1 MQKSLL
7 KKNASAL
14 LKTVIKQKRALK
26 QMMVDLND
34 YFNPVSIEAP
44 AFEQLSAQAGFPH
57 NISIHTENAPVKD
70 LSKFKIAL
78 LGVPDG
84 RNSPNNGSAKGPD
97 MIRGELYKLA
107 KIPGKPKI
115 IDLGNMKQG
124 VTFNDTIAG
133 LSDVITFLISEN
145 IFPVIIGGSSAL
157 VTAIDKSLTRQ
168 KTKYTLTA
176 IDPRI
181 DFSADRKLPDS
192 FNYLN
197 TIINNH
203 KSTFSHY
210 INIGYQT
217 YLNDQQIINRFL
229 KRRSELVRIG
239 DVRQAI
245 YLTEPLLRDSDAAII
260 DISAVRQSDAPGT
273 MSPSPNG
280 FYGEE
285 ICLLSRY
292 AGISDNLKVFGLF
305 DVNPDFDIRSQTT
318 GLAAQILWFFLEGFS
333 QKQYETPALNI
344 SNSGRFI
351 KYHVRV
357 TDLEDDLIFVK
368 SNLTDRWW
376 IELPSEKDQMLYISC
391 SHEDY
396 LKANRNEV
404 PDRWV
409 SAIERLKF

>member
-1 MQKSLL
+1 
-7 KKNASAL
+7 
-14 LKTVIKQKRALK
+14 
-26 QMMVDLND
+26 MVDLND
-34 YFNPVSIEAP
+34 YFNPVSIEGP
-44 AFEQLSAQAGFPH
+44 DFEHLTAQAGFPH
-57 NISIHTENAPVKD
+57 NITIHTDNTPVKD
-70 LSKFKIAL
+70 IGKYKIAL
-78 LGVPDG
+78 FGVPDG
-84 RNSPNNGSAKGPD
+84 RNSPNVGSLKGPD
-97 MIRGELYKLA
+97 MIREQLYKLA
-107 KIPGKPKI
+107 KIPGRSKI

-133 LSDVITFLISEN
+133 LTDILSLLISEN
-145 IFPVIIGGSSAL
+145 LFPVIIGGSSAL
-157 VTAIDKSLTRQ
+157 IPAIDKALSQFLTR
-168 KTKYTLTA
+168 YTLTA
-176 IDPRI
+176 VDSRI
-181 DFSADRKLPDS
+181 DFSNERKEPDS

-197 TIINNH
+197 AIINNH

-210 INIGYQT
+210 INIGFQT

-229 KRRSELVRIG
+229 KRRSELIRIG

-245 YLTEPLLRDSDAAII
+245 YLTEPLFRDSDAAIF
-260 DISAVRQSDAPGT
+260 DISSVRQSDAPGT
-273 MSPSPNG
+273 ISPSPNG

-292 AGISDNLKVFGLF
+292 AGISDKLRIFGLF
-305 DVNPDFDIRSQTT
+305 DVNPEFDIRNQTT

-333 QKQYETPALNI
+333 QKQYETPVLNI

-357 TDLEDDLIFVK
+357 TDLDDDLIFVK

-376 IELPSEKDQMLYISC
+376 IELQTEKDQNIYVAC

-404 PDRWV
+404 PERWV
-409 SAIERLKF
+409 QAVERLK

>member
-1 MQKSLL
+1 
-7 KKNASAL
+7 
-14 LKTVIKQKRALK
+14 
-26 QMMVDLND
+26 MVDLND
-34 YFNPVSIEAP
+34 YFNPVSIESPDFAY
-44 AFEQLSAQAGFPH
+44 LNAQAGFPH
-57 NISIHTENAPVKD
+57 NITIHTDNNPLKD
-70 LSKFKIAL
+70 ISKYRIAIV
-78 LGVPDG
+78 GIPDG
-84 RNSPNNGSAKGPD
+84 RNSPNAGSLKGPD
-97 MIRGELYKLA
+97 VIRGELYKLA

-133 LSDVITFLISEN
+133 LSDILTLLIQEN
-145 IFPVIIGGSSAL
+145 VFPVIIGGSSAL
-157 VTAIDKSLTRQ
+157 VPALDKALSHQ
-168 KTKYTLTA
+168 KINYTLTA
-176 IDPRI
+176 VDPRI
-181 DFSADRKLPDS
+181 DYNNEKKEPDS

-203 KSTFSHY
+203 KSTFAHY

-217 YLNDQQIINRFL
+217 YLNDQQVINRFL
-229 KRRSELVRIG
+229 RRRSELVRIG

-245 YLTEPLLRDSDAAII
+245 YLTEPLFRDSDVTIF

-273 MSPSPNG
+273 ICPSPNG

-292 AGISDNLKVFGLF
+292 AGISDKLKIFGLF
-305 DVNPDFDIRSQTT
+305 DVNPEYDIRSQTS

-333 QKQYETPALNI
+333 QKQYETPALSI

-376 IELPSEKDQMLYISC
+376 IELPSEKDLNIYIAC

-396 LKANRNEV
+396 NKANRNEV

-409 SAIERLKF
+409 NATERLKK

>member
-1 MQKSLL
+1 
-7 KKNASAL
+7 
-14 LKTVIKQKRALK
+14 
-26 QMMVDLND
+26 MVDLND
-34 YFNPVSIEAP
+34 YFNPVSIEGP
-44 AFEQLSAQAGFPH
+44 DFEHLTAQAGFPH
-57 NISIHTENAPVKD
+57 NITIHTDSTPVKD
-70 LSKFKIAL
+70 IGKYKIAL
-78 LGVPDG
+78 FGVPDG
-84 RNSPNNGSAKGPD
+84 RNSPNVGSLKGPD
-97 MIRGELYKLA
+97 MIREQLYKLA
-107 KIPGKPKI
+107 KIPGRSKI

-133 LSDVITFLISEN
+133 LTDILSLLISEN
-145 IFPVIIGGSSAL
+145 LFPVIIGGSSAL
-157 VTAIDKSLTRQ
+157 IPAIDKALSQFLTS
-168 KTKYTLTA
+168 YTLTA
-176 IDPRI
+176 VDSRI
-181 DFSADRKLPDS
+181 DFSNERKEPDS

-197 TIINNH
+197 AIINNH

-229 KRRSELVRIG
+229 KRRSELIRIG

-245 YLTEPLLRDSDAAII
+245 YLTEPLFRDSDAAIF
-260 DISAVRQSDAPGT
+260 DISSVRQSDAPGT
-273 MSPSPNG
+273 ISPSPNG

-292 AGISDNLKVFGLF
+292 AGISDKLRIFGLF
-305 DVNPDFDIRSQTT
+305 DVNPEFDIRNQTT

-333 QKQYETPALNI
+333 QKQYETPVLNI

-357 TDLEDDLIFVK
+357 TDLDDDLIFVK

-376 IELPSEKDQMLYISC
+376 IELQTEKDQNIYVAC

-404 PDRWV
+404 PERWV
-409 SAIERLKF
+409 QAVERLK

>member
-1 MQKSLL
+1 
-7 KKNASAL
+7 
-14 LKTVIKQKRALK
+14 
-26 QMMVDLND
+26 
-34 YFNPVSIEAP
+34 
-44 AFEQLSAQAGFPH
+44 
-57 NISIHTENAPVKD
+57 
-70 LSKFKIAL
+70 
-78 LGVPDG
+78 
-84 RNSPNNGSAKGPD
+84 
-97 MIRGELYKLA
+97 
-107 KIPGKPKI
+107 
-115 IDLGNMKQG
+115 MKQG

-133 LSDVITFLISEN
+133 LTDVLNLLISEHV
-145 IFPVIIGGSSAL
+145 FPVIVGGSSAL
-157 VTAIDKSLTRQ
+157 IPAIDKAVSQILSR
-168 KTKYTLTA
+168 YTLTCV
-176 IDPRI
+176 DPRI
-181 DFSADRKLPDS
+181 DYSNDRKEPDS

-197 TIINNH
+197 SLFSNH

-245 YLTEPLLRDSDAAII
+245 HLTEPLFRDSDVAIF
-260 DISAVRQSDAPGT
+260 DISAIRQSDAPGT
-273 MSPSPNG
+273 ISPSPNG

-292 AGISDNLKVFGLF
+292 AGISDKLRVFGLF
-305 DVNPDFDIRSQTT
+305 DVNPEFDLRDQTT

-333 QKQYETPALNI
+333 QKQYETPVLNL

-357 TDLEDDLIFVK
+357 TNLEDDLIFVK

-376 IELPSEKDQMLYISC
+376 IELIAEKDQAFYVAC

-409 SAIERLKF
+409 QAIERLK

>member
-1 MQKSLL
+1 
-7 KKNASAL
+7 
-14 LKTVIKQKRALK
+14 
-26 QMMVDLND
+26 MVDLND
-34 YFNPVSIEAP
+34 YFNPVSIEGP
-44 AFEQLSAQAGFPH
+44 DFEHLTAQAGFPH
-57 NISIHTENAPVKD
+57 NITIHTDSTPVKD
-70 LSKFKIAL
+70 IGKYKIAL
-78 LGVPDG
+78 FGVPDG
-84 RNSPNNGSAKGPD
+84 RNSPNVGSLKGPD
-97 MIRGELYKLA
+97 MIREQLYKLA
-107 KIPGKPKI
+107 KIPGRSKI

-133 LSDVITFLISEN
+133 LTDILSLLISEN
-145 IFPVIIGGSSAL
+145 LFPVIIGGSSAL
-157 VTAIDKSLTRQ
+157 IPAIDKALSQFLTR
-168 KTKYTLTA
+168 YTLTA
-176 IDPRI
+176 VDSRI
-181 DFSADRKLPDS
+181 DFSNERKEPDS

-197 TIINNH
+197 AIINNH

-229 KRRSELVRIG
+229 KRRSELIRIG

-245 YLTEPLLRDSDAAII
+245 YLTEPLFRDSDAAIF
-260 DISAVRQSDAPGT
+260 DISSVRQSDAPGT
-273 MSPSPNG
+273 ISPSPNG

-292 AGISDNLKVFGLF
+292 AGISDKLRIFGLF
-305 DVNPDFDIRSQTT
+305 DVNPEFDIRNQTT

-333 QKQYETPALNI
+333 QKQYETPVLNI

-357 TDLEDDLIFVK
+357 TDLDDDLIFVK

-376 IELPSEKDQMLYISC
+376 IELQTEKDQNIYVAC

-404 PDRWV
+404 PERWV
-409 SAIERLKF
+409 QAVERLK

>member
-1 MQKSLL
+1 
-7 KKNASAL
+7 
-14 LKTVIKQKRALK
+14 
-26 QMMVDLND
+26 MVDLND
-34 YFNPVSIEAP
+34 YFNPVSIQGP
-44 AFEQLSAQAGFPH
+44 DFEHLTGQAVFPH
-57 NISIHTENAPVKD
+57 NITIHTDNTPVKD
-70 LSKFKIAL
+70 ISKYKIAI
-78 LGVPDG
+78 LGVPEG
-84 RNSPNNGSAKGPD
+84 RNSPNAGSFKGPD
-97 MIRGELYKLA
+97 VIRGQLYRLA
-107 KIPGKPKI
+107 KIPGRSKI

-133 LSDVITFLISEN
+133 LTDILTLLIQEN
-145 IFPVIIGGSSAL
+145 LFPVIIGGSSAL
-157 VTAIDKSLTRQ
+157 IPAIDRALSQQNTR
-168 KTKYTLTA
+168 YTLTA
-176 IDPRI
+176 VDPRI
-181 DFSADRKLPDS
+181 DFSNERKEPDS

-203 KSTFSHY
+203 KSTFHHY

-217 YLNDQQIINRFL
+217 YLNDQQVINRFL

-245 YLTEPLLRDSDAAII
+245 YLTEPLFRDSDVAIF

-273 MSPSPNG
+273 ISPSPNG

-292 AGISDNLKVFGLF
+292 AGISDKLKIFGLF
-305 DVNPDFDIRSQTT
+305 DVNPEFDIRFQTS

-333 QKQYETPALNI
+333 QKQYETPVLSN

-351 KYHVRV
+351 KYHVRI
-357 TDLEDDLIFVK
+357 TDLDDDLIFVK

-376 IELPSEKDQMLYISC
+376 MELPVEKDQYLYVAC

-396 LKANRNEV
+396 LKANQNEV

-409 SAIERLKF
+409 KAKGLPCSSK

>member
-1 MQKSLL
+1 
-7 KKNASAL
+7 
-14 LKTVIKQKRALK
+14 
-26 QMMVDLND
+26 MVDLND
-34 YFNPVSIEAP
+34 YFNPVSIEGP
-44 AFEQLSAQAGFPH
+44 DFEHMTSQAGFPH
-57 NISIHTENAPVKD
+57 NIAIHTDNTPLKD
-70 LSKFKIAL
+70 ISKYRIAIF
-78 LGVPDG
+78 GVPEG
-84 RNSPNNGSAKGPD
+84 RNSPNAGSAKGPD
-97 MIRGELYKLA
+97 VIRGELYKLA

-124 VTFNDTIAG
+124 VTFNDTLAG
-133 LSDVITFLISEN
+133 LTDIISVLIQEN
-145 IFPVIIGGSSAL
+145 LFPVIIGGSSAL
-157 VTAIDKSLTRQ
+157 VPAIDRALSLQ
-168 KTKYTLTA
+168 KTRYTLTA
-176 IDPRI
+176 VDPRI
-181 DFSADRKLPDS
+181 DFNNERKEPDS

-197 TIINNH
+197 TILNNH
-203 KSTFSHY
+203 KSTFDHY

-217 YLNDQQIINRFL
+217 YLNDQQVINRFL

-245 YLTEPLLRDSDAAII
+245 YLTEPLFRDSDVTVF

-292 AGISDNLKVFGLF
+292 AGISDKLKVFGLF
-305 DVNPDFDIRSQTT
+305 DVNPAFDIRSQTS

-333 QKQYETPALNI
+333 QKQYETPILSI
-344 SNSGRFI
+344 GNSGRFI

-357 TDLEDDLIFVK
+357 SDLEDDLIFVK

-376 IELPSEKDQMLYISC
+376 IELPSEKDQNLYVAC

-404 PDRWV
+404 PERWV
-409 SAIERLKF
+409 KAVERFKS

>member
-1 MQKSLL
+1 
-7 KKNASAL
+7 
-14 LKTVIKQKRALK
+14 
-26 QMMVDLND
+26 MVDLND
-34 YFNPVSIEAP
+34 YFNPVSINSPE
-44 AFEQLSAQAGFPH
+44 FEHLTGQAGFPH
-57 NISIHTENAPVKD
+57 NITVHTDNSPLKD
-70 LSKFKIAL
+70 FSKHKIAI

-84 RNSPNNGSAKGPD
+84 RNSPNTGSLKGPD
-97 MIRGELYKLA
+97 MIREQLYKLA
-107 KIPGKPKI
+107 KIPGRAKI

-124 VTFNDTIAG
+124 VSFNDTLAG
-133 LSDVITFLISEN
+133 LTDVLSFLISEN

-157 VTAIDKSLTRQ
+157 VPAIDRAVSQ
-168 KTKYTLTA
+168 SQNNYTLTA
-176 IDPRI
+176 VDPRI
-181 DFSADRKLPDS
+181 DYSNEKRDLNS

-197 TIINNH
+197 CIINNH
-203 KSTFSHY
+203 KSRFSHY
-210 INIGYQT
+210 INIGFQT

-229 KRRSELVRIG
+229 KRRSELLRIG

-245 YLTEPLLRDSDAAII
+245 HLTEPLFRDSDVAIF

-273 MSPSPNG
+273 ISPSPNG

-292 AGISDNLKVFGLF
+292 AGISDKLKIFGLF
-305 DVNPDFDIRSQTT
+305 DVNPEFDIRNQTT
-318 GLAAQILWFFLEGFS
+318 GLAAQIIWFFLEGFS
-333 QKQYETPALNI
+333 QKQYETPVLNI

-376 IELPSEKDQMLYISC
+376 IELPSETDQNLYVAC

-409 SAIERLKF
+409 QAVERLK

>member
-1 MQKSLL
+1 
-7 KKNASAL
+7 
-14 LKTVIKQKRALK
+14 
-26 QMMVDLND
+26 MVDLND
-34 YFNPVSIEAP
+34 YFNPVSIERP
-44 AFEQLSAQAGFPH
+44 DFEHVSGQAGFPH
-57 NISIHTENAPVKD
+57 NITIHTDNTPLKD
-70 LSKFKIAL
+70 LGKYRIAIF
-78 LGVPDG
+78 GVPEG
-84 RNSPNNGSAKGPD
+84 RNSPNAGSLKGPD
-97 MIRGELYKLA
+97 AIRGQLYNLA
-107 KIPGKPKI
+107 KIPGRSKI

-133 LSDVITFLISEN
+133 LSDILYSLIEEN

-157 VTAIDKSLTRQ
+157 IPAIDIALSQ
-168 KTKYTLTA
+168 HKTKYTLTA
-176 IDPRI
+176 VDPRI
-181 DFSADRKLPDS
+181 DYSNERKGPDS

-203 KSTFSHY
+203 KSTLSHY
-210 INIGYQT
+210 INVGYQT
-217 YLNDQQIINRFL
+217 YLNDQQVINRFL

-245 YLTEPLLRDSDAAII
+245 YLTEPLFRDSDVAIF
-260 DISAVRQSDAPGT
+260 DISSVRQSDAPGT
-273 MSPSPNG
+273 FCPSPNG

-292 AGISDNLKVFGLF
+292 AGISDKLKIFGLF
-305 DVNPDFDIRSQTT
+305 DVNPEFDIRFQTS

-333 QKQYETPALNI
+333 QKQYETPALSI
-344 SNSGRFI
+344 TNSGRFI

-357 TDLEDDLIFVK
+357 TDLDDDLIFIK

-376 IELPSEKDQMLYISC
+376 IELPSEKDQNLYVAC

-409 SAIERLKF
+409 KAVERLK

>member
-1 MQKSLL
+1 
-7 KKNASAL
+7 
-14 LKTVIKQKRALK
+14 
-26 QMMVDLND
+26 MVDLND
-34 YFNPVSIEAP
+34 YFNPVSIEGP
-44 AFEQLSAQAGFPH
+44 DFEHLTAQAGFPH
-57 NISIHTENAPVKD
+57 NITIHTDNTPVKD
-70 LSKFKIAL
+70 IGKYKIAL
-78 LGVPDG
+78 FGVPDG
-84 RNSPNNGSAKGPD
+84 RNSPNTGSLKGPD
-97 MIRGELYKLA
+97 MIREQLYKLA
-107 KIPGKPKI
+107 KIPGRSKI

-133 LSDVITFLISEN
+133 LTDILSLLISEN
-145 IFPVIIGGSSAL
+145 LFPVIIGGSSAL
-157 VTAIDKSLTRQ
+157 IPAIDKSLSQFLNR
-168 KTKYTLTA
+168 YTLTA
-176 IDPRI
+176 VDSRI
-181 DFSADRKLPDS
+181 DFSNERKEPDS

-197 TIINNH
+197 AIINNH

-229 KRRSELVRIG
+229 KRRSELIRIG

-245 YLTEPLLRDSDAAII
+245 YLTEPLFRDSDATIF
-260 DISAVRQSDAPGT
+260 DISSVRQSDAPGT
-273 MSPSPNG
+273 ISPSPNG

-292 AGISDNLKVFGLF
+292 AGISDKLKVFGLF
-305 DVNPDFDIRSQTT
+305 DVNPEFDIRNQTT

-333 QKQYETPALNI
+333 QKQYETPVLNI

-357 TDLEDDLIFVK
+357 TDLDDDLIFVK

-376 IELPSEKDQMLYISC
+376 IELQTEKDQNIYVAC

-409 SAIERLKF
+409 QAMERLK